1 MLYHKQQYKHKPPA
15 TYGDCH
21 RAALA
26 SLLELNLEEVPH
38 FMQGLGP
45 DDGAIFNQ
53 LQDDFLRERGLD
65 CIVIAFETTKLEDVF
80 ACLMA
85 MNGPKLFLLG
95 GESANNCGHT
105 VVASPNGIIWDPSQ
119 NDSGIIG
126 PMKDGYYWITYIV
139 GQLNLKE

>member
-1 MLYHKQQYKHKPPA
+1 MLKHKQEFRHNPPA

-26 SLLELNLEEVPH
+26 SLLSLPLEAVPH

-45 DDGAIFNQ
+45 DDGEIFNKMQ
-53 LQDDFLRERGLD
+53 DKFLQDRGLD
-65 CIVIAFETTKLEDVF
+65 CIVFPVYGSDLKAVF
-80 ACLMA
+80 KASRVW
-85 MNGPKLFLLG
+85 NGDRLFLLG
-95 GESANNCGHT
+95 GTSANNHGHT
-105 VVASPNGIIWDPSQ
+105 VVAGPKGIVWDPSQ

-139 GQLNLKE
+139 GLIELKE